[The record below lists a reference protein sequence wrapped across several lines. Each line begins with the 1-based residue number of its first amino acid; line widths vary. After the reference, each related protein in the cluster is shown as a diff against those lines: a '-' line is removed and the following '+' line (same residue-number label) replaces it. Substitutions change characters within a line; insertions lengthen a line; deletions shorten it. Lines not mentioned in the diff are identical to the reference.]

1 MSTALDVITGA
12 LRKINVLAA
21 GEVPNAQESADALA
35 VLNDLLDTWS
45 TEHLTVFNNSENL
58 LILTP
63 GKTTYTVGNPITGTF
78 LGSITAASATITGVT
93 VPVGLIIG
101 SVLTAAGIPAGT
113 KATAVGANTV
123 TMSVP
128 ATAPFTEQIQ
138 FTTPGDFPIDRPM
151 RVTNV
156 YTRITSSGNS
166 GIDYP
171 CDIWSIDEYSSI
183 GLKGQPGPWPRGIFF
198 NPGFP
203 YATISVWPVP
213 TMGGELHMWTDNVF
227 STFVNMTDV
236 VQLPQGYSR
245 AIKLNLALELAP
257 EYGKRVDP
265 LLVDQARK
273 AKASVKALNA
283 NPMAPATYDSA
294 LMAGNGRD
302 AGWVLHGGFS

>member
-1 MSTALDVITGA
+1 MSTALDLITGA

-21 GEVPNAQESADALA
+21 GEVPNAQESADALM

-45 TEHLTVFNNSENL
+45 TEHLTVFDNNENI

-63 GKTTYTVGNPITGTF
+63 GKTTYTVGNPIGGTF
-78 LGSITAASATITGVT
+78 LGAIAAASSTISGVT
-93 VPVGLIIG
+93 VPAGLIVG

-113 KATAVGANTV
+113 KATAIGANTV
-123 TMSVP
+123 TMSAP
-128 ATAPFTEQIQ
+128 ATLTFTEQIQ

-151 RVTNV
+151 RLTNV

-171 CDIWSIDEYSSI
+171 CDIWSIDEYTSI
-183 GLKGQPGPWPRGIFF
+183 GLKGQPGPWPRGVFY

-203 YATISVWPVP
+203 LGAISFWPVP
-213 TMGGELHMWTDNVF
+213 TMGGELHMWVDAVF
-227 STFVNMTDV
+227 TAFTTMTDV

-273 AKASVKALNA
+273 AKLAIKALNA
-283 NPMAPATYDSA
+283 SPMAPATYDSA
-294 LMAGNGRD
+294 LMAGSGRD